1 MSSQGLPTLFHN
13 RWSVPVLAELGR
25 GGVEGGRFANLTR
38 SLDVSRESL
47 RRTLAALVKAGLV
60 TRNPG
65 HGHPLRAD
73 YVLTE
78 AGARVAPVCTSLVD
92 RLDAAGLESLAR
104 KKWLLPVVFVLSATP
119 ARFSGLRAALAPIS
133 ARALALALKELEAA
147 SVVERTLVDD
157 YPPRAEYRLA
167 AGHDL
172 VEPLT
177 ELAEIGTSTSTSSS
191 RR

>member
-1 MSSQGLPTLFHN
+1 VSSQTLSSLLHN

-25 GGVEGGRFANLTR
+25 GSVEGGRFANLTR
-38 SLDVSRESL
+38 RLGVGRESL
-47 RRTLAALVKAGLV
+47 RRTLAALVEAGFV

-78 AGARVAPVCTSLVD
+78 AGKRVAPVCTLLVD

-104 KKWLLPVVFVLSATP
+104 KKWLLPVVLALSAGP
-119 ARFSGLRAALAPIS
+119 ARFSGLRAELSPIS

-147 SVVERTLVDD
+147 AVVQRTLVDA

-172 VEPLT
+172 AEPLIK
-177 ELAEIGTSTSTSSS
+177 LARAGSTF
-191 RR
+191 